1 MLAMKHSVAN
11 TACAK
16 HYAELDAKLN
26 KKNTGV
32 HTHTIKGRP
41 NEVHSQMNMFYSDL
55 TAKYGQNGW
64 RVVDTA
70 SHPMP
75 SGVCLYITYEIL

>member
-11 TACAK
+11 TAVAK

-26 KKNTGV
+26 AKKTGV
-32 HTHTIKGRP
+32 HNHMIKGRP

-55 TAKYGQNGW
+55 TMKYGQNGW
-64 RVVDTA
+64 RVIDTT
-70 SHPMP
+70 SHTKPD
-75 SGVCLYITYEIL
+75 GVCMYITYEVF